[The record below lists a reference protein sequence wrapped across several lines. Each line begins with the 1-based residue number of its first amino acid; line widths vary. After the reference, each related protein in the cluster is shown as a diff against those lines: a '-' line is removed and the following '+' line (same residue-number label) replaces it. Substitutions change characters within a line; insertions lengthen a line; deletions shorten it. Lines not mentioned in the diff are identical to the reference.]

1 MRRIARRSLA
11 AHRLT
16 RLACLIAGLATLPAL
31 APAFA
36 QQEPQRGGTLR
47 IAQGSLRTADP
58 HRHTGD
64 SPVQQVYAEALTSI
78 SHDGSVK
85 PMLAERVEV
94 SPDGLAY
101 TFHLRRGVRFH
112 NGREMTSADV
122 VANVERVR
130 DRVQGG
136 WLTTAMRGLRAVEA
150 PDPHTVRFVLA
161 EPFAPFTNLLSELWI
176 LAPETE
182 GWATTINRPIG
193 TGPFRF
199 AEYRPNIRFVGEA
212 NRDYWQAGL
221 PRLDAVEFDIRQVAD
236 RSLALRAGDIH
247 VARIPDDAVET
258 VRRDPNLRVTFYGDT
273 EWCAVSFNNRSPRG
287 PFADLR
293 VRRAIAHAFDKE
305 AFMQTVGNYVVG
317 NQMAAP
323 GSYHWD
329 EAMERADPYRQPD
342 LARTRALLAEAGV
355 VPARTPLRI
364 VSWQN
369 DYSLFTAQTMRGLGF
384 NVEHIALDDIGMQTR
399 LTRYDWDLTP
409 VCSGPRADIYLR
421 FVRLMSEGPRPQMW
435 GGIQDAR
442 LDQLISQAV
451 TTVDDAARRR
461 RYLEAWQHVMDS
473 HQVLVLGHRRSP
485 IGVRAEVRDFQPGFT
500 VSPHRV
506 DGGVAYT
513 WLAR

>member
-1 MRRIARRSLA
+1 MRRHASRGTA
-11 AHRLT
+11 ALRFAWV
-16 RLACLIAGLATLPAL
+16 ACLLGILATLPAI
-31 APAFA
+31 A
-36 QQEPQRGGTLR
+36 QEEPRRGGTLR
-47 IAQGSLRTADP
+47 IAQGNLRTADP

-78 SHDGSVK
+78 SHDGTVK
-85 PMLAERVEV
+85 PMLAERIEV

-112 NGREMTSADV
+112 NGREMTSQDV
-122 VANVERVR
+122 IANVERVR

-136 WLTTAMRGLRAVEA
+136 WLTTAMQGLRALET
-150 PDPHTVRFVLA
+150 PDAQTVRFVLA
-161 EPFAPFTNLLSELWI
+161 EPFAPFANLLSELWI

-182 GWATTINRPIG
+182 GWAGAITRPIG

-199 AEYRPNIRFVGEA
+199 GEYRPNVRFLGQA

-258 VRRDPNLRVTFYGDT
+258 VQRDPSLRVTFYGDT
-273 EWCAVSFNNRSPRG
+273 EWCAVSFNNRSPRA
-287 PFADLR
+287 PFGDIR

-323 GSYHWD
+323 GTFHWD

-342 LARTRALLAEAGV
+342 LARARSLLAEAGV
-355 VPARTPLRI
+355 TPGRTPLRI

-369 DYSLFTAQTMRGLGF
+369 DYSLFTAQAMRALGF
-384 NVEHIALDDIGMQTR
+384 NLEHIALDDIGMQTR

-421 FVRLMSEGPRPQMW
+421 FVRFMSDGPRPQMW
-435 GGIQDAR
+435 GGIQDTTLDR
-442 LDQLISQAV
+442 LIREAV

-461 RYLEAWQHVMDS
+461 LYLDAWQHIMDS
-473 HQVLVLGHRRSP
+473 HQVLVMGHRRTP

-506 DGGVAYT
+506 DGGVAFT